1 MNLRYV
7 FAAIFLMVLAGPLA
21 AQPVE
26 GPNGNF
32 YEYVSTPATWED
44 AKTAAEGMSFG
55 GAAGYLATATSTEEN
70 NFMAGLGAAT
80 NAYFGG
86 FQLEGAVEPAG
97 DWQWVSGEAWSFTSW
112 GGVEPNDSGGEDC
125 VHYRSDGDWNDISCL
140 ASYSYVVEYDAAS
153 FVPQTNT
160 FPTSAVVAGG
170 GDAGTPD
177 MTITCDSG
185 LPLTQTAP
193 VGTTFSVTELA
204 AGSMCTV
211 VLASDVDDGYEA
223 TGYTCTGGT
232 VLPEMAGCSY
242 TMGVGAA
249 VFDTVVEIAAEA
261 VDFEVTV
268 MWEVSDDADPGVG
281 EMAQVGLGCLDSS
294 VNGYTSTTAGAAPGD
309 TMPVTLE
316 VVPPA
321 LCGSTLFGVGSA
333 VEVDDTDCRNV
344 EFGIDADAE
353 DTSCTIYA
361 TAFYEGIPTLSQY
374 GMAIMALLMLGVGFV
389 GFRRFI

>member
-32 YEYVSTPATWED
+32 YEYVSTPATWAD
-44 AKTAAEGMSFG
+44 ARTAAEGMSFG

-70 NFMAGLGAAT
+70 NFMATLGAAT
-80 NAYFGG
+80 SAYFGG
-86 FQLEGAVEPAG
+86 FQLDGTAEPAAE
-97 DWQWVSGEAWSFTSW
+97 WQWVSGEAWSFTAW
-112 GGVEPNDSGGEDC
+112 GPGEPNDSGGEDC
-125 VHYRSDGDWNDISCL
+125 VHYRSDGLWNDITCSGVRP
-140 ASYSYVVEYDAAS
+140 YVVEYDAVS

-223 TGYTCTGGT
+223 TAYTCTGGT

-242 TMGVGAA
+242 TTGVGAA
-249 VFDTVVEIAAEA
+249 AFDTVVQIAAES

-268 MWEVSDDADPGVG
+268 MWEVSQDADPGVG

-294 VNGYTSTTAGAAPGD
+294 VNGYTSTTADAAPGD

-333 VEVDDTDCRNV
+333 VEVDDMDCRTV
-344 EFGIDADAE
+344 EFGIAADAE

-374 GMAIMALLMLGVGFV
+374 GMAIMVLLMLGVGCI
-389 GFRRFI
+389 GFRRFV